1 MPVEEILESAVESY
15 AGPAAGPKNNWNRRI
30 RTIAKYLGYA
40 YLLRVPILIGIV
52 LVALPPLALWGPLKS
67 LLENAFVLSPGN
79 IFWVMIVALTLAWSL
94 LVVGRVIAL
103 NGERFGLDQWLTEDV
118 ITGKHVFWTAVPTLS
133 VLVCASIE
141 KIRAL
146 ENKNWWDALAKQDW
160 WVWLGAAIGGALI
173 AYVLGLL
180 GVIISVTLAP
190 RYNFPHTRKSPQT
203 PYVSASAS
211 ERFDIPFPFP
221 FLSKKMRKK
230 IKNTREKIFEK
241 AENFRLNLSADP
253 NWAAKWAKKNIPED
267 LQIGYLDP
275 DGHLWPAQWLVTIL
289 AIISVIVYVSLGA
302 FKEARLGA
310 PSSVPALSYVL
321 IAMLVATWILSTITY
336 FLDRYRVPLLVPLFL
351 FCVISGQFPQSD
363 HYFEM
368 RDGVSVIGVDP
379 ADALTSHL
387 PSDVKPWLRSKNG
400 EVVVVATAGGGI
412 QAAGWTAK
420 VLTGL
425 QEECSSVSGGSV
437 NFANSI
443 AAISAVS
450 GGAVGTLFFANSY
463 NTSATSPGFQ
473 PPAGGMEEIVR
484 QAEGE
489 ALSDTVWAMVYVDPF
504 RTLFP
509 YFRFS
514 EQQKKMD
521 RGYVLEQIWANRG
534 GIHAYLSNWRE
545 GVAEGKRPVVIFNAT
560 VAETGQ
566 PFLLATTDFDTNAG
580 TGAETD
586 AKRRTLNEAYKNAD
600 LPVVTATRLAAS
612 FPYVSP
618 ASRPLS
624 SKPEQHLVDGGY
636 FDNFGVDSL
645 TAWLDQ
651 ALTSLKEQA
660 HPSHILFIEIRSF
673 PYGISN
679 DVGTK
684 GWFYQAYAP
693 IEGLMSVRTTA
704 QLVRDREKLKLLTEK
719 WHANDVVIEEAQFT
733 FPGQDAPLSWQL
745 TKKEKDAIDVN
756 WDETLN
762 KAASPNRQA
771 IATVRKFC
779 SAVESSAPATR

>member
-1 MPVEEILESAVESY
+1 MPVYLEQDIAKNGAVNH
-15 AGPAAGPKNNWNRRI
+15 AGLKTEPDSGWNRRI
-30 RTIAKYLGYA
+30 RTIAKYVGYG

-118 ITGKHVFWTAVPTLS
+118 ITGKHIFWTAVPTLS
-133 VLVCASIE
+133 IFVCASIE
-141 KIRAL
+141 KIWAL
-146 ENKNWWDALAKQDW
+146 ENKHWWDGLLKEDW
-160 WVWLGAAIGGALI
+160 WVWLGAAAGGALI
-173 AYVLGLL
+173 AYILGYLGLL
-180 GVIISVTLAP
+180 ISITLAP
-190 RYNFPHTRKSPQT
+190 RYNLPHARRGSRTLH
-203 PYVSASAS
+203 VSDCAAD
-211 ERFDIPFPFP
+211 RFHIPFP
-221 FLSKKMRKK
+221 FLSER
-230 IKNTREKIFEK
+230 IRIKIFTK
-241 AENFRLNLSADP
+241 AENFRLIPSADP
-253 NWAAKWAKKNIPED
+253 NRVAEWARKNIPED

-368 RDGVSVIGVDP
+368 REGVSVIGVDP
-379 ADALTSHL
+379 ANALTSHL
-387 PSDVKPWLRSKNG
+387 PSDAKPWLQSKKG

-425 QEECSSVSGGSV
+425 QEECSSVSGGRI

-473 PPAGGMEEIVR
+473 PPAGGMEEIVS

-514 EQQKKMD
+514 EQQKKLD
-521 RGYVLEQIWANRG
+521 RGYVLEQTWANRG

-545 GVAEGKRPVVIFNAT
+545 GVAEGKRPAVIFNAT

-566 PFLLATTDFDTNAG
+566 PFLLTTTDFDTNAD
-580 TGAETD
+580 AESD
-586 AKRRTLNEAYKNAD
+586 ARRRTLKEAYKNAD
-600 LPVVTATRLAAS
+600 LPVVTAARLAAS

-651 ALTSLKEQA
+651 ALTSLQEQA
-660 HPSHILFIEIRSF
+660 RPPHILFVEIRSF
-673 PYGISN
+673 PYGISS

-719 WHANDVVIEEAQFT
+719 WEAKHVVIENARFT

-745 TKKEKDAIDVN
+745 TDKEKGRIKTN
-756 WDETLN
+756 WDDTLN
-762 KAASPNRQA
+762 REDSPNRQA
-771 IATVRKFC
+771 IAMVRKFC
-779 SAVESSAPATR
+779 AAVESSAPATR